1 MYCNYIMNKLESLK
15 LLLESWD
22 KDEDDRI
29 SWEEYFMGI
38 ALLISSRSPSKRLK
52 VGSVIVKD
60 NRIISAGYNGFPSGT
75 PHISIMRDD
84 HEQNTLH
91 AEQNAIADAARRGT
105 SIQDSTIYI
114 THYPCINCTK
124 FIIASGIKEIIYYD
138 NYRNDEIV
146 NKLLEDAKIKI
157 NKINLL

>member
-15 LLLESWD
+15 LLLDSWD
-22 KDEDDRI
+22 KDEDNRI

-146 NKLLEDAKIKI
+146 NKLLEDAKINIKKI
-157 NKINLL
+157 F

>member
-1 MYCNYIMNKLESLK
+1 MNKLLSLK

-22 KDEDDRI
+22 QDKDERI

>member
-15 LLLESWD
+15 LLLDSWD
-22 KDEDDRI
+22 KDEDNRI

-105 SIQDSTIYI
+105 PIQDSTIYI

-146 NKLLEDAKIKI
+146 NKLLEDAKINIKKI
-157 NKINLL
+157 L

>member
-15 LLLESWD
+15 LLLDSWD
-22 KDEDDRI
+22 KDEDNRI

-105 SIQDSTIYI
+105 PIQDSTIYI
-114 THYPCINCTK
+114 SHYPCINCTK

-146 NKLLEDAKIKI
+146 NKLLEDAKINIKKI
-157 NKINLL
+157 L